1 MPKTRREP
9 GSRLPQSNSRCLVA
23 KLRIPSTKKGNQS
36 RPPRSFSKVPR
47 LQVVYTRSH
56 SLIMIMIDQN
66 CRIRGLPQQVVNCS
80 TIVYWGQGQLFND
93 SALACPGAEQHGRDD
108 PEFLRAAS
116 CESDTT
122 LATPGTIRK
131 VPEPR
136 KPQPKLKFHS
146 TQAIT
151 SLQCLLHVS

>member
-1 MPKTRREP
+1 
-9 GSRLPQSNSRCLVA
+9 
-23 KLRIPSTKKGNQS
+23 
-36 RPPRSFSKVPR
+36 
-47 LQVVYTRSH
+47 
-56 SLIMIMIDQN
+56 MIDQN